1 MSFSIVTNVASMVA
15 QENLRVNTDF
25 QQRTINRLTSGYR
38 INASGDDAAGLAV
51 ANKYRSDIAE
61 LTQGVRNAND
71 GISTLQ
77 IVDGGLNNISK
88 IMDRLKTLA
97 TQSGSTTFSGNR
109 TTLNNEYQALL
120 SEINRQASNIGL
132 VSGGANNSLIE
143 VYIGGGSSAAN
154 AKVQVD
160 LSGTSNR
167 VDSIG
172 LGIGSTSV
180 SGGGTTVGNVDL
192 NNTANTFLATGGANQ
207 VFTFALYDSN
217 AAATTSVAVT
227 VTGGGGISG
236 AGVLSQLNSG
246 LANYGISAVADNNG
260 YLAFGGTRA
269 FSVSVGAPSAGTDGI
284 SAAATATADNS
295 GVYRMASAVLS
306 AVTAAS
312 SAETLTFQN
321 SSGSATV
328 TLNAATGARLRA
340 QWPRSTP
347 PRLRSGIYALASYAT
362 SSGLAI
368 ESSSS
373 FTVTSYSAEASDGF
387 FATSGLNTATI
398 TSPDSTATTT
408 GNALAAI
415 AALTSAVSTLGVVQ
429 GKVGT
434 GQNKLQYSINL
445 AQSQISN
452 FSAAESRIRD
462 ADVAAEAANLTKAQ
476 VMQQASLAAMAQA
489 NSAPQAVL
497 ALLGANPILRS
508 VTAPPDTLC
517 WRGRRRSRSRLAFR
531 TGGNR
536 LNEA

>member
-1 MSFSIVTNVASMVA
+1 MSFSIVTNVASMIA
-15 QENLRVNTDF
+15 QENLRVNNEF
-25 QQRTINRLTSGYR
+25 QARTINRLTSGYR

-51 ANKYRSDIAE
+51 ANKFRSDIAE
-61 LTQGVRNAND
+61 LVQGVRNAND

-97 TQSGSTTFSGNR
+97 TQSGSTTFTGNR

-132 VSGGANNSLIE
+132 VSGGTNNSLIE
-143 VYIGGGSSAAN
+143 VYIGGGSTAAN

-167 VDSIG
+167 VDSTS
-172 LGIGSTSV
+172 LGIGATSI
-180 SGGGTTVGNVDL
+180 SGGGTTVGGRDL
-192 NNTANTFLATGGANQ
+192 NNSANKFLTGAGVEQ

-227 VTGGGGISG
+227 VTGGTDGVAG
-236 AGVLSQLNSG
+236 AVVLSQLNSG
-246 LANYGISAVADNNG
+246 LASYGISAVADKDG
-260 YLAFGGTRA
+260 SLAFGGTRA
-269 FSVSVGAPSAGTDGI
+269 FSVSVGAPTAAGTDGI
-284 SAAATATADNS
+284 NAGSNAVADNS
-295 GVYRMASAVLS
+295 GMYRMASAVMS

-321 SSGSATV
+321 ASGSATV
-328 TLNAATGARLRA
+328 TLSETTGDTVAHAVAAINAATASL
-340 QWPRSTP
+340 
-347 PRLRSGIYALASYAT
+347 GIYALESYAT
-362 SSGLAI
+362 GNGLAI
-368 ESSSS
+368 QSSSS
-373 FTVTSYSAEASDGF
+373 FTVTSYSGEASNGL
-387 FATSGLNTATI
+387 FATSGLNKATI
-398 TSPDSTATTT
+398 TNPDSTATTT

-415 AALTSAVSTLGVVQ
+415 AALTSAVSNLGMVQ

-434 GQNKLQYSINL
+434 GQNKLQYAINL
-445 AQSQISN
+445 AQSQISS

-497 ALLGANPILRS
+497 ALL
-508 VTAPPDTLC
+508 
-517 WRGRRRSRSRLAFR
+517 RG
-531 TGGNR
+531 
-536 LNEA
+536 

>member
-25 QQRTINRLTSGYR
+25 QRRTIDRLTSGYR

-61 LTQGVRNAND
+61 LVQGVRNAND

-120 SEINRQASNIGL
+120 SEINRQAANIGL
-132 VSGGANNSLIE
+132 VAGGTNNSLIE
-143 VYIGGGSSAAN
+143 VYIGGGSTAAN

-160 LSGTSNR
+160 LSGTANR
-167 VDSIG
+167 VDAVG
-172 LGIGSTSV
+172 LGISGTSI

-192 NNTANTFLATGGANQ
+192 NNTANTFLATGGAQQ

-217 AAATTSVAVT
+217 ASATTSVAVT
-227 VTGGGGISG
+227 VTGGGGVSG
-236 AGVLSQLNSG
+236 AGVLSQLNAG

-284 SAAATATADNS
+284 KGASNATADNA
-295 GVYRMASAVLS
+295 GVYRMANAVLS

-321 SSGSATV
+321 ASGSATV
-328 TLNAATGARLRA
+328 TLTNLTGDTVAHAVAAINAATASL
-340 QWPRSTP
+340 
-347 PRLRSGIYALASYAT
+347 GIYALASYAT

-368 ESSSS
+368 QSSSS
-373 FTVTSYSAEASDGF
+373 FTVTSYSAEGGDGL
-387 FATSGLNTATI
+387 FATSGLNTATV
-398 TSPDSTATTT
+398 SAPDSTASTT

-415 AALTSAVSTLGVVQ
+415 ASLTSAVSTLGVVQ

-497 ALLGANPILRS
+497 ALL
-508 VTAPPDTLC
+508 
-517 WRGRRRSRSRLAFR
+517 RG
-531 TGGNR
+531 
-536 LNEA
+536 

>member
-15 QENLRVNTDF
+15 QENLRVNSDF

-97 TQSGSTTFSGNR
+97 TQSGSSTFSGSR
-109 TTLNNEYQALL
+109 ETLNSEYQALL
-120 SEINRQASNIGL
+120 QEINRQAANIGL
-132 VSGGANNSLIE
+132 VSGGTNNALIE

-160 LSGTSNR
+160 LSGASNR
-167 VDSIG
+167 VDSTG
-172 LGIGSTSV
+172 LGIAGTSIL
-180 SGGGTTVGNVDL
+180 GGGTTVGNADL
-192 NNTANTFLATGGANQ
+192 NDAGTTFLAAGTQ
-207 VFTFALYDSN
+207 SFTFAMYDTSL
-217 AAATTSVAVT
+217 ATTTSVAVT
-227 VTGGGGISG
+227 VTGGAGVSG
-236 AGVLSQLNSG
+236 AEVLRQLNTG
-246 LANYGISAVADNNG
+246 LASFGISAVTDNDGN
-260 YLAFGGTRA
+260 LAFSGTRA
-269 FSVSVGAPSAGTDGI
+269 FSVTAGAASAGTGV
-284 SAAATATADNS
+284 SAATTVDNA
-295 GVYRMASAVLS
+295 GVYRLAGAVLS
-306 AVTAAS
+306 AVGTD
-312 SAETLTFQN
+312 AETLTFQN
-321 SSGSATV
+321 ASGAATV
-328 TLNAATGARLRA
+328 TLTAANGDTVAHAVEAINAATASL
-340 QWPRSTP
+340 
-347 PRLRSGIYALASYAT
+347 GIYALASGAG
-362 SSGLAI
+362 SGLTI
-368 ESSSS
+368 QSSSE
-373 FTVTSYSAEASDGF
+373 FGLTSYSEGEDTGIVAA
-387 FATSGLNTATI
+387 SGLSSATI
-398 TSPDSTATTT
+398 SGPDSTASTI
-408 GNALAAI
+408 GNAMAAI
-415 AALTSAVSTLGVVQ
+415 AALTTAVSTLGLVQ

-497 ALLGANPILRS
+497 ALL
-508 VTAPPDTLC
+508 
-517 WRGRRRSRSRLAFR
+517 RG
-531 TGGNR
+531 
-536 LNEA
+536 

>member
-15 QENLRVNTDF
+15 QENLRVNSEF
-25 QQRTINRLTSGYR
+25 QRRTIDRLTSGYR

-51 ANKYRSDIAE
+51 ANKYRSDISE
-61 LTQGVRNAND
+61 LSQGVRNAND

-77 IVDGGLNNISK
+77 IVDGGLNNIAK

-97 TQSGSTTFSGNR
+97 TQSGSTTFTGNR

-120 SEINRQASNIGL
+120 GEINRQAANIGL
-132 VSGGANNSLIE
+132 VNGGTNNALIE
-143 VYIGGGSSAAN
+143 VYIGGGSSTAN

-160 LSGTSNR
+160 LSGTANR
-167 VDSIG
+167 VDSTALSIG
-172 LGIGSTSV
+172 TTSV

-192 NNTANTFLATGGANQ
+192 NNTANTFLATGNQ
-207 VFTFALYDSN
+207 VFTFAIYDTN
-217 AAATTSVAVT
+217 ASSTTTAVVT
-227 VTGGGGISG
+227 VTGSSGLSG
-236 AGVLSQLNSG
+236 ATVLSQLNTG
-246 LANYGISAVADNNG
+246 LANYGISAVADKNG

-269 FSVSVGAPSAGTDGI
+269 FSVSVGAPTAGTDGI
-284 SAAATATADNS
+284 KAAVSAAADNA

-321 SSGSATV
+321 ASGSASV
-328 TLNAATGARLRA
+328 TLTNTTGATVAAALAAINA
-340 QWPRSTP
+340 QTAS
-347 PRLRSGIYALASYAT
+347 LGIYALASYAT
-362 SSGLAI
+362 TSGLAI
-368 ESSSS
+368 ESSSA
-373 FTVTSYSAEASDGF
+373 FTVTSYSAEAGDGF

-415 AALTSAVSTLGVVQ
+415 TSITTAVNNLGVIQ

-434 GQNKLQYSINL
+434 GQNKLQYAVNL

-489 NSAPQAVL
+489 NAAPQAVL
-497 ALLGANPILRS
+497 ALL
-508 VTAPPDTLC
+508 
-517 WRGRRRSRSRLAFR
+517 RG
-531 TGGNR
+531 
-536 LNEA
+536 